1 MSETPGDLDPDPAF
15 GERLPDGAADAVV
28 VGGGMA
34 GLVVA
39 RDLAKA
45 GRRVILIEASDRLG
59 GEVARHTVAGIDLDA
74 GAESFA
80 SRDDTVTT
88 LATQLG
94 LGNEIVA
101 PDPRGAW
108 VVEADGH
115 AFPLPSTG
123 ILGIPGTAMA
133 KDVIDVVGTRGAL
146 RAEMDS
152 LLPGPVGAREQ
163 KLGPLVRRRMGDAVL
178 DRLVAPVTM
187 GVHSAHPDDLD
198 VDRVAPGLRAALLQ
212 QNSLAR
218 AVRHLRELAPAGSAV
233 GGIRGGMARLVD
245 ELEADLATYGV
256 DVRLGT
262 AVRSY
267 DPASVTLAD
276 GRRLSAGAVVI
287 ALGSRDAARLDG
299 DPAADGPAAGLIT
312 LATLVVS
319 EPALDSAPRGTGV
332 LVARLPGT
340 APRPDG
346 VRAKALTHATVKWA
360 WLAERA
366 EGRHVL
372 RLSYDSPVV
381 DRATPDAALRALAV
395 EDATRILGVPLD
407 PARVEGFA
415 RVEWEAPYRPAVA
428 PAVRDDGVIRVGGA
442 VAGRGLTGVIKD
454 ARSKAQALL
463 DGAGGGTAV

>member
-1 MSETPGDLDPDPAF
+1 VNDAAQPDPPF
-15 GERLPDGAADAVV
+15 GEHLPLGSVDAVV
-28 VGGGMA
+28 VGGGIA

-39 RDLAKA
+39 RDLGKA
-45 GRRVILIEASDRLG
+45 GRRVILVEASSRLG

-80 SRDDTVTT
+80 TRDDTIIT

-115 AFPLPSTG
+115 AFPLPKTG
-123 ILGIPGTAMA
+123 ILGIPGTAMS

-163 KLGPLVRRRMGDAVL
+163 KLGPLVRRRMGAAVL

-218 AVRHLRELAPAGSAV
+218 AVRHLREMAPAGSAV

-256 DVRLGT
+256 DVRTST

-267 DPASVTLAD
+267 DPASVTLAT
-276 GRRLSAGAVVI
+276 GERISAGTVVL
-287 ALGSRDAARLDG
+287 ALGARDAARLEG
-299 DPAADGPAAGLIT
+299 DVSAETAGSGLIT
-312 LATLVVS
+312 LATLVVADR
-319 EPALDSAPRGTGV
+319 ALDAAPRGTGV
-332 LVARLPGT
+332 LVARLPGSE
-340 APRPDG
+340 PRPDG
-346 VRAKALTHATVKWA
+346 IRAKALTHATVKWA
-360 WLAERA
+360 WLAERTD
-366 EGRHVL
+366 GRHVL
-372 RLSYDSPVV
+372 RLSYDAPVV
-381 DRATPDAALRALAV
+381 DRSTTDAALETMAV
-395 EDATRILGVPLD
+395 EDATRILGISLD
-407 PARVEGFA
+407 PSTVEGFA
-415 RVEWEAPYRPAVA
+415 RIEWEGPYRASGGTSAV
-428 PAVRDDGVIRVGGA
+428 DTGVVRVGGA
-442 VAGRGLTGVIKD
+442 VAGRGLTGVVKD
-454 ARSKAQALL
+454 ARAKAQGIL
-463 DGAGGGTAV
+463 GAGGSDPGV